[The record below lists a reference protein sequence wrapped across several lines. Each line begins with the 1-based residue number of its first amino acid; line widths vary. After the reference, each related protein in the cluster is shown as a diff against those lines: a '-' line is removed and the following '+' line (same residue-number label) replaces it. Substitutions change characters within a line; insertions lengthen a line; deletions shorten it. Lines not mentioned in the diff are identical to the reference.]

1 MTPTPWLLMIPTIE
15 TPSDSESNLSEA
27 NDTEAETERLYD
39 TPQVTRHQNVVLGR
53 VDEDDALDVTPT
65 KQSAALIA
73 DAIQEE
79 DDPLSDVDISAP
91 PSSPPDDLPSSRS
104 PIVDRSDSE
113 APLRKRAASNGVPE
127 RDSRDGD
134 KVADSKNNK
143 PRSVRSGSGSGDVKE
158 ERADSPP
165 ATDSPAPEP
174 AVTKKITRNGR
185 KQAKDSLTNGVD
197 TRDDDGPSDEEAE
210 PRVDDDVIDGDPD
223 EDAEATGKQDDEE
236 AERKRIALDEWTT
249 IEEKFSIF
257 RDRLYKDRLEKLES
271 EEQALTADVP
281 YHPEYLNMKQCLDEL
296 HEEKLQ
302 KINKEYELILEANDR
317 VAVARRAIIWGQFY
331 QGIPPDYALLFPP
344 APAQRTRNAVAY
356 NTEVSILSGMAKH
369 IGFPAAP
376 PMRGASVGEIEED
389 IEAIRV
395 SYNALSAP
403 NMATRC

>member
-1 MTPTPWLLMIPTIE
+1 M
-15 TPSDSESNLSEA
+15 
-27 NDTEAETERLYD
+27 
-39 TPQVTRHQNVVLGR
+39 
-53 VDEDDALDVTPT
+53 
-65 KQSAALIA
+65 KLIRGN
-73 DAIQEE
+73 
-79 DDPLSDVDISAP
+79 PH
-91 PSSPPDDLPSSRS
+91 
-104 PIVDRSDSE
+104 
-113 APLRKRAASNGVPE
+113 
-127 RDSRDGD
+127 
-134 KVADSKNNK
+134 
-143 PRSVRSGSGSGDVKE
+143 
-158 ERADSPP
+158 
-165 ATDSPAPEP
+165 
-174 AVTKKITRNGR
+174 
-185 KQAKDSLTNGVD
+185 
-197 TRDDDGPSDEEAE
+197 
-210 PRVDDDVIDGDPD
+210 
-223 EDAEATGKQDDEE
+223 
-236 AERKRIALDEWTT
+236 
-249 IEEKFSIF
+249 
-257 RDRLYKDRLEKLES
+257 RLYKDRLEKLES

-331 QGIPPDYALLFPP
+331 QGIREARERMLSELNKERHETQSARRNPHRAPDYALLFPP